1 MPQPRFFIGILIS
14 LLHGW
19 AGAQTFNLG
28 QLIQLATES
37 YPSVLTQLSN
47 VKAAEIGIETA
58 EYQRYPVPQVTY
70 ENVQRSSSDPSYVGS
85 DGVTTFRISQPI
97 FNGGLFNAQ
106 LEKAKANLQV
116 SQASVRETRRQI
128 ALRVVQAYAEW
139 NSADLKVQSV
149 EKSLAIHQKLL
160 QQAKNRIAQGA
171 SASSDLTLVQGRID
185 ATMGELFSAKLQSE
199 LAIQKLSELTGVTVN
214 APQLQAAKT
223 GPVQHKLPLETLL
236 ANAQMLSPELQK
248 AKAQALIAK
257 SNSQEKESAL
267 KPDIYLRAERQ
278 YGNYFSTDTNPHTRI
293 FIGVSS
299 KFGPGLSSFT
309 QISAAKVQEDGSEF
323 EIQSQ
328 QRIIRELVM
337 NDVSVLRSLQE
348 KIQVLQ
354 GALQASQS
362 VLESFERQFNAGRK
376 SWLDLMTVA
385 KDVAQNETQLAEL
398 RGSQLQTSWHLQIL
412 TTDNY
417 AQVNPTP

>member
-1 MPQPRFFIGILIS
+1 MSKLQKS
-14 LLHGW
+14 
-19 AGAQTFNLG
+19 
-28 QLIQLATES
+28 
-37 YPSVLTQLSN
+37 
-47 VKAAEIGIETA
+47 
-58 EYQRYPVPQVTY
+58 VPQISY
-70 ENVQRSSSDPSYVGS
+70 ENVQKSSSDPSYIGS

-97 FNGGLFNAQ
+97 FTGGLFSAQ

-116 SQASVRETRRQI
+116 SQAGVRETRRQI
-128 ALRVVQAYAEW
+128 ALRVVQAYADW
-139 NSADLKVQSV
+139 NSADLKVKSI
-149 EKSLAIHQKLL
+149 EKSLVIHQKLL

-171 SASSDLTLVQGRID
+171 SPSSDLTLVQSRID

-199 LAIQKLSELTGVTVN
+199 LAIQKLNELTGVTVN
-214 APQLQAAKT
+214 ASQLQAGKT
-223 GPVQHKLPLETLL
+223 GPVQHKQPIESLL
-236 ANAQMLSPELQK
+236 ANAQLLSPELQR

-257 SNSQEKESAL
+257 SSAQEKESAL
-267 KPDIYLRAERQ
+267 KPDIYVRAERQ
-278 YGNYFSTDTNPHTRI
+278 YGNYFSNNTNPSTRI

-309 QISAAKVQEDGSEF
+309 QISAAKAQEDSSEF

-328 QRIIRELVM
+328 QRLVRETVL

-348 KIQVLQ
+348 KMQVLE

-376 SWLDLMTVA
+376 SWLDLMTIA

-398 RGSQLQTSWHLQIL
+398 RGSQLQTSWRLQIL
-412 TTDNY
+412 TSDNY
-417 AQVNPTP
+417 AQVNPAP